1 MDSPVG
7 TIQRIQD
14 TQDGRRLTVAVDVSV
29 ACPRCAAGK
38 GCGAGIFSGRERI
51 QTVDALTN
59 EQITLAVGD
68 RVQLRLVEASVLSA
82 ALIVYGIPLLGAL
95 VAAAVA
101 YGLRLSDAAAALAA
115 ISGLATG
122 VLLGRWQLA
131 RPDCLS
137 RFVPQVEK
145 RL

>member
-7 TIQRIQD
+7 TIQTIQD
-14 TQDGRRLTVAVDVSV
+14 THDGRRLTVAIDVSV
-29 ACPRCAAGK
+29 ACARCAAGK
-38 GCGAGIFSGRERI
+38 GCGAGIFGRRERM
-51 QTVDALTN
+51 QTVDAVAN
-59 EQITLAVGD
+59 EQMTLAVGD
-68 RVQLRLVEASVLSA
+68 TVQLRLVEASLLNA

-95 VAAAVA
+95 AGAAVA
-101 YGLRLSDAAAALAA
+101 YGLRLGDVAAALAA
-115 ISGLATG
+115 IGGLATG
-122 VLLGRWQLA
+122 MLLGRWRLA